1 MSTTLIIAGQEIRDG
16 FRNRWIVALTLILA
30 GFALSLTLLGSTPGG
45 TVGAS
50 PLLVTVV
57 SLSSLTIFLLPLIG
71 LMLSYDAVV
80 GEVERGTMLLLLSY
94 PIARQQVMVGKF
106 LGHMSIIA
114 FATLV
119 GYGVAGGVAAYS
131 SEGVDPE
138 AWMAFA
144 AMIGSSIVLGC
155 SFLAIG
161 YLISTCVRERATAG
175 GVAIAVWLFFVL
187 IYDMALLG
195 LLVGQGDVISGSVF
209 HTLLLAN
216 PADVYRLFNLGG
228 FDNVAALSGTIG
240 MMADVK
246 FSTWVLAGVQVAW
259 VIVPLSI
266 AGLLFRKK
274 EI

>member
-1 MSTTLIIAGQEIRDG
+1 MNPTLIIAGQEIRDG
-16 FRNRWIVALTLILA
+16 FRNRWILALTGILA
-30 GFALSLTLLGSTPGG
+30 IFALSLTLLGSAPGG

-94 PIARQQVMVGKF
+94 PVARWQVMAGKF
-106 LGHMSIIA
+106 LGHIAILA
-114 FATLV
+114 FATV
-119 GYGVAGGVAAYS
+119 IGYGLAGGVAAYS
-131 SEGVDPE
+131 GDGVE
-138 AWMAFA
+138 ADTWLAFA
-144 AMIGSSIVLGC
+144 TMTGSSIVLGGA
-155 SFLAIG
+155 FLAIG

-175 GVAIAVWLFFVL
+175 GIAIGVWLFFVL

-195 LLVGQGDVISGSVF
+195 LLVGQGEAIADGMF
-209 HTLLLAN
+209 HALLLAN

-228 FDNVAALSGTIG
+228 FENIATLSGTIG

-246 FSTWVLAGVQVAW
+246 LPAWALGMVQLAW
-259 VIVPLSI
+259 VIVPLGA